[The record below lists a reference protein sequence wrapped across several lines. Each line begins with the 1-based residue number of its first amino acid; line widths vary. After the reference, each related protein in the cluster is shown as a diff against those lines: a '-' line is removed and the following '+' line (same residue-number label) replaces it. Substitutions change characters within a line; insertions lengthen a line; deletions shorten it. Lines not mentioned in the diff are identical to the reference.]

1 MSDQHRTA
9 TSIAGIEV
17 PDSRLADDATQFV
30 RDTTTQLLYD
40 HSRRV
45 FLWGALLGAER
56 GLDFDAEL
64 LYVGAM
70 FHDIGLVEGH
80 RSADERFEI
89 DGANAARRFLE
100 RHGLPEAEVMTVWES
115 IALHTTP
122 EVPRYKQPEVALVTA
137 GVELD
142 VLGQGFDDVP
152 AAVREEVVSAHP
164 RTGFKAGI
172 VDAFAGGMR
181 SKPDTAFGTM
191 NVDILEA
198 KVPGYVRPNFCDYIA
213 NSRFPE

>member
-1 MSDQHRTA
+1 MT
-9 TSIAGIEV
+9 TIAGIAL
-17 PDSRLADDATQFV
+17 PDSVIARDATQFV
-30 RDTTTQLLYD
+30 RDTSTQLLYD

-45 FLWGALLGAER
+45 FLWGALIGAER
-56 GLDFDAEL
+56 GLTFDAEL

-70 FHDIGLVEGH
+70 FHDIGLIEGH

-100 RHGLPEAEVMTVWES
+100 ERGVPEREVMTVWEA

-122 EVPRYKQPEVALVTA
+122 EIPRYKQPEVELVTA

-142 VLGQGFDDVP
+142 VLGMGFDDVP
-152 AAVREEVVSAHP
+152 AERRDEVVAAHP

-172 VDAFAGGMR
+172 VDAFADGMR
-181 SKPDTAFGTM
+181 DKPDTTFGTM

-198 KVPGYVRPNFCDYIA
+198 KVPGYVRPNFCDFIA
-213 NSRFPE
+213 SSRFSD